1 MVKRDDYESGDRI
14 PVARHIEG
22 DKLQADPAHSGRAE
36 FPWRITTAAGELMGS
51 GRTEADAKALARM
64 LARVNMGS
72 QFHVK
77 RVGT

>member
-1 MVKRDDYESGDRI
+1 MMVKQQDKLDGHEHWRDRADAADRI
-14 PVARHIEG
+14 
-22 DKLQADPAHSGRAE
+22 E

-51 GRTEADAKALARM
+51 RRTEADAKALARM